1 LTGLPNAHYFPYD
14 TLEAS
19 VALPNRW
26 KPTPNDPVD
35 PPSDP
40 IDKNFISEDRSA
52 ARILVPHQSS
62 ASNILSKIDLTTALQ
77 YGTAQGYPPLH
88 SFIREFTRE
97 YLHPNIPY
105 KDGAEVILT
114 CGSTDGF
121 AKSMEAFSNPWDV
134 ERDWIRE
141 REGIVCEEFAY
152 MNAIQAATPRGLNV
166 VPISIDDEGMLAGG
180 QGGLADVLEKWDKN
194 RGKRPHL
201 MYTVT

>member
-26 KPTPNDPVD
+26 TPTPNDPVD
-35 PPSDP
+35 PPSDSLG
-40 IDKNFISEDRSA
+40 KLAISNDTSA
-52 ARILVPHQSS
+52 SRILVPHQSS
-62 ASNILSKIDLTTALQ
+62 ASNILRKIDLTTALQ
-77 YGTAQGYPPLH
+77 YGTAQGYPPLYT
-88 SFIREFTRE
+88 FIRQFARE
-97 YLHPNIPY
+97 CLHPNIPY

-121 AKSMEAFSNPWDV
+121 AKSIEAFSNPWDV

-141 REGIVCEEFAY
+141 REGMLCEEFAY
-152 MNAIQAATPRGLNV
+152 MNAIQAARPRGLNV
-166 VPISIDDEGMLAGG
+166 VPVAIDDEGMMATGT
-180 QGGLADVLEKWDKN
+180 GGLADVLEKWDKN